1 MQPDLAKLIKALT
14 TLSNIVIIYLT
25 VTWGYA
31 ALEFLLRS
39 ILN

>member
-1 MQPDLAKLIKALT
+1 MHENLEKLIRSLT

-31 ALEFLLRS
+31 GLEFILRS
-39 ILN
+39 ILQ